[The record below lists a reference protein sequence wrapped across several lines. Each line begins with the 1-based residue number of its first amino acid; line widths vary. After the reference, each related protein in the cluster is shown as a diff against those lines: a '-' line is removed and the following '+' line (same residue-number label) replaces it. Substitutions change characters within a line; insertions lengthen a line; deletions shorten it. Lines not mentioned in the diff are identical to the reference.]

1 MYLLL
6 AYYVVLKLVYCVVRK
21 LAYYVVRKLAYY
33 ANILIIK
40 YLHSQKKPEI
50 ISQKDVKLMEI
61 IISQYEKGIPK
72 NPFNSITSN
81 QSKGSSLTE
90 SLRIKHSGPGS
101 IM

>member
-40 YLHSQKKPEI
+40 YLHSQKN
-50 ISQKDVKLMEI
+50 QKL
-61 IISQYEKGIPK
+61 
-72 NPFNSITSN
+72 
-81 QSKGSSLTE
+81 
-90 SLRIKHSGPGS
+90 
-101 IM
+101 